1 MLPHDLLPIVRP
13 LEDTTQYD
21 ETYFYENVIKHLI
34 PDIVQ
39 MEANGIPIDL
49 SKVSKLEEVVD
60 NVLSE
65 VHKKLTNNKIMLE
78 FLEKE
83 SDKYKKNKTKE
94 LENKIKTYKDFLKP
108 FDIKNKIHRTFIVNT
123 YLISQVHDD
132 KVMNEW
138 SIKDLKL
145 LNQIIGSKFIQ
156 NILDKKVEFWMEDT
170 INLAMVRLAQT
181 KADIYNK
188 NKIESKINTINEQN
202 LILKFNP
209 SSSIQKQNF
218 FNYYGIES
226 EKETKTGNPS
236 WDITELLRL
245 QKLLGIMIDKEQ
257 GNARSVETD

>member
-1 MLPHDLLPIVRP
+1 MSLNSIPHDLLPIKRP
-13 LEDTTQYD
+13 LEDSNSPN
-21 ETYFYENVIKHLI
+21 EVYFYNEVIQPLI
-34 PDIVQ
+34 KDIVEI
-39 MEANGIPIDL
+39 EANGIPIDL

-83 SDKYKKNKTKE
+83 SDKYKKNKTEE
-94 LENKIKTYKDFLKP
+94 LENKVKTYENFLKP
-108 FDIKNKIHRTFIVNT
+108 FDIKNKIHRTFVVNT
-123 YLISQVHDD
+123 YLISQVHND
-132 KVMNEW
+132 KIMNEW

-170 INLAMVRLAQT
+170 INLAMVRLAQI

-209 SSSIQKQNF
+209 GSSIQKQNF

-236 WDITELLRL
+236 FDRKELERL
-245 QKLLGIMIDKEQ
+245 QKLILMMIDEKDDIHE
-257 GNARSVETD
+257 E